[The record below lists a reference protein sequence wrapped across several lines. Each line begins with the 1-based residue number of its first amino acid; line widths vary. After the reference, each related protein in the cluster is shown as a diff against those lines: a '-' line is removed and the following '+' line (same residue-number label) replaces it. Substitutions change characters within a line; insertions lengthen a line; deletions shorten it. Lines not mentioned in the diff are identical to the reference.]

1 MRQHLLSGK
10 GMRKLG
16 CYLTLIL
23 LSIIFLFPLYWF
35 FLNSFKSYEQLFQF
49 PRNFSYGR
57 FGLPTIRRRS
67 AIRHFGLNKC

>member
-49 PRNFSYGR
+49 PPEIFRMAASVCQLSG
-57 FGLPTIRRRS
+57 GVPLSGIS
-67 AIRHFGLNKC
+67 V